1 MTINVRKQQRSCKYI
16 RLFILYCAQFALTLL
31 REVRLRFGNKNESL
45 LAFYFV
51 LRSPCTNSASRS

>member
-31 REVRLRFGNKNESL
+31 REVRLHFGNKNESL
-45 LAFYFV
+45 LAFHFV
-51 LRSPCTNSASRS
+51 LRSVCTNFAL

>member
-31 REVRLRFGNKNESL
+31 REVRLHFGNKNESL
-45 LAFYFV
+45 LAFHFV
-51 LRSPCTNSASRS
+51 LRSVCTNSASRS

>member
-1 MTINVRKQQRSCKYI
+1 MTINVRKPQRSCKYI

-31 REVRLRFGNKNESL
+31 REVRLHFGNKNESL

-51 LRSPCTNSASRS
+51 LRSPCTNFAL